1 MENMIIDD
9 KTYRDIMSDSSK
21 SVWLEDFTEVYY
33 LFNQLKNKGIEITG
47 DFFDENPYFLQYC
60 IDTIRVIDVNEAT
73 LRLYKAN
80 DKAQLLGGLGNVF
93 VEESLKAFKMIMLKT
108 AKGNPNIRCEA
119 VNRDLE
125 GKRIDAILECK
136 SVICD
141 CETTGLVVV
150 TIQDKS
156 TLKRVG

>member
-60 IDTIRVIDVNEAT
+60 IDTIRVIDVNDAT
-73 LRLYKAN
+73 LRLYKAD
-80 DKAQLLGGLGNVF
+80 DKAQLLDSLDNVF
-93 VEESLKAFKMIMLKT
+93 IDESLKAFKMIMLET
-108 AKGNPNIRCEA
+108 ANSNPNIRCEG

-136 SVICD
+136 PVTCD
-141 CETTGLVVV
+141 SEATGLVVV

-156 TLKRVG
+156 SLKRVG